1 MNKYIPEILKDKFQ
15 LFTKYF
21 YVCFYGLVAI
31 CLSLS
36 LLSFNIND
44 NSFLTSSSEP
54 THNILGP
61 IGAYVSSFLFYTFG
75 LMSYGIIIFFLT
87 FTLKIFFNQRLNL
100 LFLRLLF
107 FFISLILLPLSL
119 LEVAIELKFYE
130 GIYSWGFFTHKIF
143 NLHQVTYLNYSLSFA
158 GAILFLYTQNILYFK
173 MPRVKLSKVF
183 QYEEVNL
190 KKQTQKKE
198 PVMLNRSMSTT
209 NAREDNDEVN
219 YSSNAPSNLKQNKI
233 NKFSTPSLDILDSN
247 EPIRNNKKKLENI
260 EQSSGLLEKVFAD
273 FNIEIKVINVKL
285 GPVVTLF
292 EILPSAG
299 TKINTIINLAGDIS
313 RSMGVGAV
321 RIAQIYG
328 TQYLGVEVPN
338 SQRETVTIKELLSDI
353 NFKDTTHKIPI
364 CIGKDISGN
373 IEVID
378 LSKTPHLLVAG
389 TTGSGK
395 SVFINTLLTSI
406 LYKFSPKD
414 LRLILIDP
422 KMLELSV
429 YNDIAHLLTPV
440 VTEPKKAI
448 IALKW
453 VCKEMERRYSLMN
466 EENTRSLEGYNQKS
480 LEKLPF
486 IVVFIDE
493 MADLMMTAGKEVEH
507 YVQRLAQMARACGIH
522 LVMATQRPSVDI
534 ITGSIKANFPSRIS
548 FQVASKYDSRTVLGE
563 IGAEQLLGN
572 GDMLMSKNGAS
583 LIRYQS
589 AFISDNEVNKL
600 IKEIKSSQEVNYL
613 KELDEIIKNNDES
626 FDTLSDEDEELI
638 TKSIDLIKSTNKAST
653 SFLQRNF
660 QIGYNKAARVMEALE
675 QRGVVSSPNHT
686 GKRDILINAE
696 IN

>member
-1 MNKYIPEILKDKFQ
+1 MENQYIPQIIKEKTLIMSRFLLATILCCFSI
-15 LFTKYF
+15 FTF
-21 YVCFYGLVAI
+21 
-31 CLSLS
+31 LSLAT
-36 LLSFNIND
+36 FNLND
-44 NSFLTSSSEP
+44 NSFLTSTNALSK
-54 THNILGP
+54 NFFGF
-61 IGAYVSSFLFYTFG
+61 IGSYFASFIYYTFG
-75 LMSYGIIIFFLT
+75 ILAYTVGIYFLIYALLVFF
-87 FTLKIFFNQRLNL
+87 KKRPNFF
-100 LFLRLLF
+100 FIRLLF
-107 FFISLILLPLSL
+107 FFISLILIPQI
-119 LEVAIELKFYE
+119 AIYYGIEFNFYE
-130 GIYSWGFFTHKIF
+130 GLPLWGVFSYKVF
-143 NLHQVTYLNYSLSFA
+143 NLFHQDYVSYILTFA
-158 GAILFLYTQNILYFK
+158 GLMVYVFSQGLLRFLKPPRFK
-173 MPRVKLSKVF
+173 SITLPKFNNKR
-183 QYEEVNL
+183 
-190 KKQTQKKE
+190 KKIDQKIIKKE
-198 PVMLNRSMSTT
+198 PIINNVKNNPAVLTKASATENEPFEK
-209 NAREDNDEVN
+209 NNYKKN
-219 YSSNAPSNLKQNKI
+219 YS
-233 NKFSTPSLDILDSN
+233 PSLEILDSEN
-247 EPIRNNKKKLENI
+247 STSKTVDSSKIQNNSK
-260 EQSSGLLEKVFAD
+260 LLEQVFAD
-273 FNIEIKVINVKL
+273 FNIDIKVVNVKL
-285 GPVVTLF
+285 GPVITLY
-292 EILPSAG
+292 EILPAAG
-299 TKINTIINLAGDIS
+299 IKISTIINLADDIS

-328 TQYLGVEVPN
+328 TQYLGVEIPN
-338 SQRETVTIKELLSDI
+338 DQRESVTIKELLSHE
-353 NFKDTTHKIPI
+353 NFKKTIHKIPI

-406 LYKFSPKD
+406 LYKFSPEE

-448 IALKW
+448 LALKW

-466 EENTRSLEGYNQKS
+466 EEGTRSLEGYNQKAI
-480 LEKLPF
+480 EKLPF

-563 IGAEQLLGN
+563 VGAEQLLGN
-572 GDMLMSKNGAS
+572 GDMLMSKNGGHI
-583 LIRYQS
+583 IRYQS

-600 IKEIKSSQEVNYL
+600 IKEIKRSQKVEYL
-613 KELDEIIKNNDES
+613 EELDEIIKNNIDS
-626 FDTLSDEDEELI
+626 FDSLSEEDEELI

-660 QIGYNKAARVMEALE
+660 QIGYNKAARIMEALE
-675 QRGVVSSPNHT
+675 QRGVVSPPNHT
-686 GKRDILINAE
+686 GKRDILIN
-696 IN
+696 

>member
-1 MNKYIPEILKDKFQ
+1 MKNSYIPEVFKDKIAKSIKI
-15 LFTKYF
+15 L
-21 YVCFYGLVAI
+21 YGLLL
-31 CLSLS
+31 LSLGIFFGIA
-36 LLSFNIND
+36 LITFNIND
-44 NSFLTSSSEP
+44 NSFITSASGSPLNFFGTLGSYSSSF
-54 THNILGP
+54 I
-61 IGAYVSSFLFYTFG
+61 FYTFG
-75 LMSYGIIIFFLT
+75 VMGYGLVLFFFIISILNFTHRETNYFF
-87 FTLKIFFNQRLNL
+87 I
-100 LFLRLLF
+100 RLLGY
-107 FFISLILLPLSL
+107 FISLILIPQSLIYWNIILEFYGDLPVWGTLAISLYKIYPSDVLSYFL
-119 LEVAIELKFYE
+119 SSIGLFLFCLSINLFNLFKLPRINLNFLKIKQKKAIEKS
-130 GIYSWGFFTHKIF
+130 I
-143 NLHQVTYLNYSLSFA
+143 
-158 GAILFLYTQNILYFK
+158 
-173 MPRVKLSKVF
+173 
-183 QYEEVNL
+183 
-190 KKQTQKKE
+190 KKE
-198 PVMLNRSMSTT
+198 PVINQTNVSTHQIKNT
-209 NAREDNDEVN
+209 ITENFSKNTKISN
-219 YSSNAPSNLKQNKI
+219 YLS
-233 NKFSTPSLDILDSN
+233 PSLDILEN
-247 EPIRNNKKKLENI
+247 ENTNRKSKNNLDGIKENS
-260 EQSSGLLEKVFAD
+260 ELLERVFAD

-285 GPVVTLF
+285 GPVITLY
-292 EILPSAG
+292 EILPAAG
-299 TKINTIINLAGDIS
+299 IKISTIINLADDIS

-328 TQYLGVEVPN
+328 TQFLGVEVPN
-338 SQRETVTIKELLSDI
+338 DVRETVTIKELLSDS
-353 NFKDTTHKIPI
+353 NFKNTSHKIPI
-364 CIGKDISGN
+364 CIGKDISGK

-395 SVFINTLLTSI
+395 SVFINTLLTSL
-406 LYKFSPKD
+406 LYKFSPD
-414 LRLILIDP
+414 ELRLILIDP

-466 EENTRSLEGYNQKS
+466 EENTRSLEGFNQKS
-480 LEKLPF
+480 EEKLPY

-572 GDMLMSKNGAS
+572 GDMLMSKNGGN

-600 IKEIKSSQEVNYL
+600 IKEIKRSQTVKYL
-613 KELDEIIKNNDES
+613 DELEEIIKNDNENYDS
-626 FDTLSDEDEELI
+626 LSDEDEELI
-638 TKSIDLIKSTNKAST
+638 SKSIDLIKSTNKAST

-660 QIGYNKAARVMEALE
+660 QIGYNKAARIMEALE
-675 QRGVVSSPNHT
+675 QRGVVSAPNHT
-686 GKRDILINAE
+686 GKREILINQ
-696 IN
+696 I

>member
-1 MNKYIPEILKDKFQ
+1 MKNSYIPDIFKEKITQSFRYLYAIF
-15 LFTKYF
+15 F
-21 YVCFYGLVAI
+21 LVIAI
-31 CLSLS
+31 FSSLA
-36 LLSFNIND
+36 LLTFDIND
-44 NSFLTSSSEP
+44 NSFLTNTSNV
-54 THNILGP
+54 TQNLLGNF
-61 IGAYVSSFLFYTFG
+61 GSYFASFIFYTFG
-75 LMSYGIIIFFLT
+75 VLGYLVIIFFLT
-87 FTLKIFFNQRLNL
+87 SSVLIIFKKTPKYIFI
-100 LFLRLLF
+100 RLLL
-107 FFISLILLPLSL
+107 FFISLIIIPQTFIYYEIDFKFIESIKVWGVFAEDLYFMHKLNYMSYILSVL
-119 LEVAIELKFYE
+119 GIVIFLFSQNIFSLFAISKLNV
-130 GIYSWGFFTHKIF
+130 SKIF
-143 NLHQVTYLNYSLSFA
+143 RYDANKSNTFN
-158 GAILFLYTQNILYFK
+158 
-173 MPRVKLSKVF
+173 KV
-183 QYEEVNL
+183 
-190 KKQTQKKE
+190 KKE
-198 PVMLNRSMSTT
+198 PLINSISSSQIGIEVKGELKNEV
-209 NAREDNDEVN
+209 EDIDLQ
-219 YSSNAPSNLKQNKI
+219 SSYHS
-233 NKFSTPSLDILDSN
+233 PSLDILDANKSN
-247 EPIRNNKKKLENI
+247 DKNKTDELNI
-260 EQSSGLLEKVFAD
+260 KANSELLEKVFED
-273 FNIEIKVINVKL
+273 FNIDIQVVNVRL

-292 EILPSAG
+292 EILPAAG
-299 TKINTIINLAGDIS
+299 IKINTIINLADDIS

-321 RIAQIYG
+321 RISQIYG

-338 SQRETVTIKELLSDI
+338 DQRETVTIKELLSNE
-353 NFKDTTHKIPI
+353 NFKNTSLKIPI

-395 SVFINTLLTSI
+395 SVFINTLLASV
-406 LYKFSPKD
+406 LYKFSPKE

-480 LEKLPF
+480 LEKLPY
-486 IVVFIDE
+486 IIVFIDE

-572 GDMLMSKNGAS
+572 GDMLMTKNGGNI
-583 LIRYQS
+583 IRYQS

-600 IKEIKSSQEVNYL
+600 IKEIKRSQTVQYL
-613 KELDEIIKNNDES
+613 DELDEIIKNNDEN
-626 FDTLSDEDEELI
+626 FDNLSEEDEILI
-638 TKSIDLIKSTNKAST
+638 SKAIDLIKNSNKAST
-653 SFLQRNF
+653 SYLQRNF
-660 QIGYNKAARVMEALE
+660 QVGYNKAARIMEALE
-675 QRGVVSSPNHT
+675 QRGIVSAPNHA
-686 GKRDILINAE
+686 GKRDILINQ
-696 IN
+696 

>member
-1 MNKYIPEILKDKFQ
+1 MNNNYIPEVFKEKIYQ
-15 LFTKYF
+15 TIRYI
-21 YVCFYGLVAI
+21 Y
-31 CLSLS
+31 SLS
-36 LLSFNIND
+36 LFLISALSLLALLTFDIND
-44 NSFLTSSSEP
+44 NSFLTNTSYKSQ
-54 THNILGP
+54 NFLGDF
-61 IGAYVSSFLFYTFG
+61 GSYYASFIFYTFG
-75 LMSYGIIIFFLT
+75 VLGYLVI
-87 FTLKIFFNQRLNL
+87 
-100 LFLRLLF
+100 LF
-107 FFISLILLPLSL
+107 FFIYSLLVLLNKSPKYIFIRLLLFFISLVFIPQSLLIFNINFLFIDSVETWGAFAVQLYKLYDLEILAHSFSFIGFLIYLFSQNIMSLI
-119 LEVAIELKFYE
+119 KFP
-130 GIYSWGFFTHKIF
+130 KI
-143 NLHQVTYLNYSLSFA
+143 
-158 GAILFLYTQNILYFK
+158 
-173 MPRVKLSKVF
+173 KLSNTINKNK
-183 QYEEVNL
+183 EVYQTTRIKKDPIINDLNL
-190 KKQTQKKE
+190 
-198 PVMLNRSMSTT
+198 N
-209 NAREDNDEVN
+209 
-219 YSSNAPSNLKQNKI
+219 SSEKI
-233 NKFSTPSLDILDSN
+233 NEIHEEYQVNQPKEKSEYLSPSLEILESN
-247 EPIRNNKKKLENI
+247 NAVAKKKLDEDNI
-260 EQSSGLLEKVFAD
+260 KANSNLLEKVFQD
-273 FNIEIKVINVKL
+273 FNIEIQVINVKH

-292 EILPSAG
+292 EILPAAG
-299 TKINTIINLAGDIS
+299 IKINTIINLADDIS

-338 SQRETVTIKELLSDI
+338 EQREAVTIKELLSDE
-353 NFKDTTHKIPI
+353 NFKNTSSKIPI
-364 CIGKDISGN
+364 CIGKDISGK

-395 SVFINTLLTSI
+395 SVFINTLLASI

-448 IALKW
+448 LALKW

-466 EENTRSLEGYNQKS
+466 EENTRSLEGYNDKS
-480 LEKLPF
+480 VEKLPY

-522 LVMATQRPSVDI
+522 VVMATQRPSVDI

-572 GDMLMSKNGAS
+572 GDMLMSKNGGNV
-583 LIRYQS
+583 IRYQS

-600 IKEIKSSQEVNYL
+600 IKEIKRSQTVHYL
-613 KELDEIIKNNDES
+613 DELDEIIKNNDEN
-626 FDTLSDEDEELI
+626 FDNLSDEDEALI

-660 QIGYNKAARVMEALE
+660 QVGYNKAARIMEALE
-675 QRGVVSSPNHT
+675 QRGVVSPPNHA
-686 GKRDILINAE
+686 GKRDILINQ
-696 IN
+696 

>member
-1 MNKYIPEILKDKFQ
+1 MQNNYIPKIFKDK
-15 LFTKYF
+15 
-21 YVCFYGLVAI
+21 
-31 CLSLS
+31 LSLFFNYLRSFFFIIIAIFVFLS
-36 LLSFNIND
+36 LITFDIND
-44 NSFLTSSSEP
+44 NSFLTSSSEQ
-54 THNILGP
+54 TKNILGFF
-61 IGAYVSSFLFYTFG
+61 GAYLSSFILYTFG
-75 LMSYGIIIFFLT
+75 LLSYGLVILFFVISLQLFFKKSSKYFFIRLFVFCFSLVLIPQTIIY
-87 FTLKIFFNQRLNL
+87 LNIEL
-100 LFLRLLF
+100 DFIEPISEWGVIAEYLFLFHKNEYWSYILTISGIVIFLLSLDIIHKLSLPKF
-107 FFISLILLPLSL
+107 NFNRKDFISKH
-119 LEVAIELKFYE
+119 ETNNNF
-130 GIYSWGFFTHKIF
+130 
-143 NLHQVTYLNYSLSFA
+143 
-158 GAILFLYTQNILYFK
+158 
-173 MPRVKLSKVF
+173 
-183 QYEEVNL
+183 
-190 KKQTQKKE
+190 QKKE
-198 PVMLNRSMSTT
+198 PIIKNVLSKSDLDMELDKTS
-209 NAREDNDEVN
+209 DNNMQLSNN
-219 YSSNAPSNLKQNKI
+219 YLS
-233 NKFSTPSLDILDSN
+233 PSLDILENKNISQKKSSEKLIGENSN
-247 EPIRNNKKKLENI
+247 LLEN
-260 EQSSGLLEKVFAD
+260 VFAD
-273 FNIEIKVINVKL
+273 FNIEVKVINVKL
-285 GPVVTLF
+285 GPVITLY
-292 EILPSAG
+292 EILPAAG
-299 TKINTIINLAGDIS
+299 IKISTIINLAGDIS

-338 SQRETVTIKELLSDI
+338 VHREKVTIKELLSNS
-353 NFKDTTHKIPI
+353 NFTNTSHKIPI

-395 SVFINTLLTSI
+395 SVFINTLLASI
-406 LYKFSPKD
+406 LYKFPPED

-480 LEKLPF
+480 LEKLPY
-486 IVVFIDE
+486 ILVFIDE

-572 GDMLMSKNGAS
+572 GDMLMSKNGAN

-589 AFISDNEVNKL
+589 AFISDSEVNKL
-600 IKEIKSSQEVNYL
+600 INEIKKSQKVQYL
-613 KELDEIIKNNDES
+613 EELDEIIKNNDET

-638 TKSIDLIKSTNKAST
+638 MKSINLIKSTNKAST

-675 QRGVVSSPNHT
+675 QRGVVSTPNHT
-686 GKRDILINAE
+686 GKREILINSDV
-696 IN
+696 N

>member
-1 MNKYIPEILKDKFQ
+1 MKNSYIPEVLKEKILKSINI
-15 LFTKYF
+15 
-21 YVCFYGLVAI
+21 FYGLA
-31 CLSLS
+31 LL
-36 LLSFNIND
+36 LLSVLSAIALLTFSIND
-44 NSFLTSSSEP
+44 NSFLTSTSNVSQ
-54 THNILGP
+54 NLLGNL
-61 IGAYVSSFLFYTFG
+61 GSYYASFLFYTFG
-75 LMSYGIIIFFLT
+75 ILAYLVILFFLIYSIYV
-87 FTLKIFFNQRLNL
+87 FVNKNPRY
-100 LFLRLLF
+100 LFIRLLL
-107 FFISLILLPLSL
+107 FFISLIFIPQ
-119 LEVAIELKFYE
+119 IFIDLKLDFTFIDSIKTW
-130 GIYSWGFFTHKIF
+130 GIFADQLF
-143 NLHQVTYLNYSLSFA
+143 NLYNYNYISYLLTFIGISIYMISQNFL
-158 GAILFLYTQNILYFK
+158 GLFKISKPKLNNIFK
-173 MPRVKLSKVF
+173 RDNRNSISGNKI
-183 QYEEVNL
+183 
-190 KKQTQKKE
+190 KKE
-198 PVMLNRSMSTT
+198 PIINNISSNNYTQDEI
-209 NAREDNDEVN
+209 NENIDEVPLN
-219 YSSNAPSNLKQNKI
+219 QKTKYFSPSLEILETDNASAKKRLDKENIKANSNL
-233 NKFSTPSLDILDSN
+233 
-247 EPIRNNKKKLENI
+247 LE
-260 EQSSGLLEKVFAD
+260 SVFQD
-273 FNIEIKVINVKL
+273 FNIDVRVVNVKL

-292 EILPSAG
+292 EILPAAG
-299 TKINTIINLAGDIS
+299 IKINTIINLADDIS

-321 RIAQIYG
+321 RISQIYG

-338 SQRETVTIKELLSDI
+338 EQRETVTIKELLSND
-353 NFKDTTHKIPI
+353 NFKNTSSKIPI

-395 SVFINTLLTSI
+395 SVFINTLLASL
-406 LYKFSPKD
+406 LYKFSPDD

-448 IALKW
+448 LALKW

-480 LEKLPF
+480 IEKLPY
-486 IVVFIDE
+486 IIVFIDE

-572 GDMLMSKNGAS
+572 GDMLMSKNGGN
-583 LIRYQS
+583 IVRYQS

-600 IKEIKSSQEVNYL
+600 IKEIKRSQAVEYL
-613 KELDEIIKNNDES
+613 DELDEIIKNNDEN
-626 FDTLSDEDEELI
+626 FDTLSDEDEALI
-638 TKSIDLIKSTNKAST
+638 SKSIDLIKSSNRAST

-660 QIGYNKAARVMEALE
+660 QVGYNKAARIMEALE
-675 QRGVVSSPNHT
+675 QRGVVSPPNHS
-686 GKRDILINAE
+686 GKRDILINQ
-696 IN
+696 

>member
-1 MNKYIPEILKDKFQ
+1 MKNSYIPEVFKDKISKSIRI
-15 LFTKYF
+15 L
-21 YVCFYGLVAI
+21 YGL
-31 CLSLS
+31 
-36 LLSFNIND
+36 LLLFLGIFVGFALITFNIND
-44 NSFLTSSSEP
+44 NSFITSTSASSLNFFGPLGSYSSSF
-54 THNILGP
+54 I
-61 IGAYVSSFLFYTFG
+61 FYTFG
-75 LMSYGIIIFFLT
+75 VMGYGMVLFFFILSILNFAHRNT
-87 FTLKIFFNQRLNL
+87 KYFFI
-100 LFLRLLF
+100 RLLGH
-107 FFISLILLPLSL
+107 FISLILIPQSLIYWNIVLEFYGNLPVWGTIAVSLNKTFSSDVLSYFL
-119 LEVAIELKFYE
+119 SAIGLFLFCLS
-130 GIYSWGFFTHKIF
+130 INLF
-143 NLHQVTYLNYSLSFA
+143 NLFKLPHINLN
-158 GAILFLYTQNILYFK
+158 FLRT
-173 MPRVKLSKVF
+173 
-183 QYEEVNL
+183 
-190 KKQTQKKE
+190 KQEKTIKTSVKKE
-198 PVMLNRSMSTT
+198 PIINQNNVSTNQT
-209 NAREDNDEVN
+209 
-219 YSSNAPSNLKQNKI
+219 KKI
-233 NKFSTPSLDILDSN
+233 NTENFSKDEKISNYLSPSLDILEN
-247 EPIRNNKKKLENI
+247 ENTNKKSKNNLEGVKENS
-260 EQSSGLLEKVFAD
+260 ELLERVFAD

-285 GPVVTLF
+285 GPVITLY
-292 EILPSAG
+292 EILPAAG
-299 TKINTIINLAGDIS
+299 IKISTIINLADDIS

-328 TQYLGVEVPN
+328 TQFLGVEVPN
-338 SQRETVTIKELLSDI
+338 DVRETVTIKELLSDN
-353 NFKDTTHKIPI
+353 NFKNTSHKIPI
-364 CIGKDISGN
+364 CIGKDISGK

-395 SVFINTLLTSI
+395 SVFINTLLTSL
-406 LYKFSPKD
+406 LYKFSPD
-414 LRLILIDP
+414 ELRLILIDP

-466 EENTRSLEGYNQKS
+466 EENTRSLEGFNQKS
-480 LEKLPF
+480 EEKLPY

-572 GDMLMSKNGAS
+572 GDMLMSKNGGN

-600 IKEIKSSQEVNYL
+600 IKEIKRSQTVEYL
-613 KELDEIIKNNDES
+613 DELEEIIKNDNENYES
-626 FDTLSDEDEELI
+626 LSDEDEELI
-638 TKSIDLIKSTNKAST
+638 SKSIDLIKSTNKAST

-660 QIGYNKAARVMEALE
+660 QIGYNKAARIMEALE
-675 QRGVVSSPNHT
+675 QRGVVSPPNHT
-686 GKRDILINAE
+686 GKREILINQV
-696 IN
+696 

>member
-1 MNKYIPEILKDKFQ
+1 MKNNYIPEIFKEKIYLSLKYIYAFS
-15 LFTKYF
+15 L
-21 YVCFYGLVAI
+21 LL
-31 CLSLS
+31 LSILS
-36 LLSFNIND
+36 LLSLLTFDIND
-44 NSFLTSSSEP
+44 NSFLTSTSNEAQ
-54 THNILGP
+54 NFMGDLGSYY
-61 IGAYVSSFLFYTFG
+61 ASFIFYTFG
-75 LMSYGIIIFFLT
+75 VLGYLVTLFFLIYSI
-87 FTLKIFFNQRLNL
+87 LILLNKSPKYIFIRLSL
-100 LFLRLLF
+100 
-107 FFISLILLPLSL
+107 FFISLVLIPQSL
-119 LEVAIELKFYE
+119 IHFDFNFIFIESIE
-130 GIYSWGFFTHKIF
+130 TWGVFA
-143 NLHQVTYLNYSLSFA
+143 NYLYNFYSLEYISYALSFF
-158 GAILFLYTQNILYFK
+158 GLSIYLLSQNILTIFRLPKISFGKIFK
-173 MPRVKLSKVF
+173 MNISNDSLNTKVKKDPFINNINTDNSLEIVDLS
-183 QYEEVNL
+183 EENENIKSEYL
-190 KKQTQKKE
+190 
-198 PVMLNRSMSTT
+198 S
-209 NAREDNDEVN
+209 
-219 YSSNAPSNLKQNKI
+219 
-233 NKFSTPSLDILDSN
+233 PSLEILDSN
-247 EPIRNNKKKLENI
+247 NALAKKKLDKENI
-260 EQSSGLLEKVFAD
+260 KANSDLLERVFQD
-273 FNIEIKVINVKL
+273 FNIEIQVINVKH

-292 EILPSAG
+292 EILPAAG
-299 TKINTIINLAGDIS
+299 IKINTIINLADDIS

-338 SQRETVTIKELLSDI
+338 DQRETVTIKELLI
-353 NFKDTTHKIPI
+353 NENFKNTSSKIPI

-395 SVFINTLLTSI
+395 SVFINTLLASI

-440 VTEPKKAI
+440 VTEPKKSI

-466 EENTRSLEGYNQKS
+466 EENTRSLEGYNEKS
-480 LEKLPF
+480 IEKLPY

-572 GDMLMSKNGAS
+572 GDMLMTKNGGNI
-583 LIRYQS
+583 IRYQS

-600 IKEIKSSQEVNYL
+600 IGEIKRNQKVDYL
-613 KELDEIIKNNDES
+613 EELDEIINNNNEN
-626 FDTLSDEDEELI
+626 FDSLSEEDEALI

-675 QRGVVSSPNHT
+675 QRGIVSEPNHT
-686 GKRDILINAE
+686 GKREILIN
-696 IN
+696 N

>member
-1 MNKYIPEILKDKFQ
+1 MNNNYIPQILKEKI
-15 LFTKYF
+15 LSYLKYF
-21 YVCFYGLVAI
+21 VVFFYFSFGLLTI
-31 CLSLS
+31 LSLIT
-36 LLSFNIND
+36 FDIND
-44 NSFLTSSSEP
+44 NSFLTKTNIASSNFFGDYGSYYASF
-54 THNILGP
+54 IL
-61 IGAYVSSFLFYTFG
+61 YTFG
-75 LMSYGIIIFFLT
+75 ILSYLLAIFFFIFSILT
-87 FTLKIFFNQRLNL
+87 LFDKRPKYIFIRLI
-100 LFLRLLF
+100 F
-107 FFISLILLPLSL
+107 FFISLIIMPQILIYYLNDLNIIDGVSSWGIFAENIFKTYDSKIVSYGLSSVGLIIYLLSQNIFSLIKLPKLNFNSLLAKTKEIENNTNKKDPIINNTLSL
-119 LEVAIELKFYE
+119 DRDIGFEDESSSQDTISSR
-130 GIYSWGFFTHKIF
+130 IYS
-143 NLHQVTYLNYSLSFA
+143 S
-158 GAILFLYTQNILYFK
+158 
-173 MPRVKLSKVF
+173 
-183 QYEEVNL
+183 
-190 KKQTQKKE
+190 
-198 PVMLNRSMSTT
+198 
-209 NAREDNDEVN
+209 
-219 YSSNAPSNLKQNKI
+219 
-233 NKFSTPSLDILDSN
+233 PSLDILESDGKTKKNKLDDSD
-247 EPIRNNKKKLENI
+247 IKTSSTLLEN
-260 EQSSGLLEKVFAD
+260 VFLD

-292 EILPSAG
+292 EILPAAG
-299 TKINTIINLAGDIS
+299 IKINTIINLADDIS

-321 RIAQIYG
+321 RISQIYG
-328 TQYLGVEVPN
+328 TQFLGVEVPN
-338 SQRETVTIKELLSDI
+338 TQRETVTIKELLSND
-353 NFKDTTHKIPI
+353 NFKNNSFKIPI

-395 SVFINTLLTSI
+395 SVFINTLLASI
-406 LYKFSPKD
+406 LYKFPPED

-453 VCKEMERRYSLMN
+453 VCKEMERRYAMMN
-466 EENTRSLEGYNQKS
+466 EENSRSLEGYNLKAV
-480 LEKLPF
+480 EKLPY

-534 ITGSIKANFPSRIS
+534 ITGSIKANFPSRVS

-572 GDMLMSKNGAS
+572 GDMLMSKNGGN

-589 AFISDNEVNKL
+589 AFISDSEVNKL
-600 IKEIKSSQEVNYL
+600 IKEIKKSQRVEYL
-613 KELDEIIKNNDES
+613 NELEEIIKNNDDN
-626 FDTLSDEDEELI
+626 FDSLSDEDEELI

-660 QIGYNKAARVMEALE
+660 QIGYNKAARIMEALE
-675 QRGVVSSPNHT
+675 QRGVVSSPNHA
-686 GKRDILINAE
+686 GKRDILIN
-696 IN
+696 

>member
-1 MNKYIPEILKDKFQ
+1 MKNNYIPEIFKEKIYLSLK
-15 LFTKYF
+15 YI
-21 YVCFYGLVAI
+21 YA
-31 CLSLS
+31 LSLLLLSILS
-36 LLSFNIND
+36 LLSLLTFDIND
-44 NSFLTSSSEP
+44 NSFLTSTSNEAQ
-54 THNILGP
+54 NFMGDLGSYY
-61 IGAYVSSFLFYTFG
+61 ASFIFYTFG
-75 LMSYGIIIFFLT
+75 VLGYLVTLFFLIYSI
-87 FTLKIFFNQRLNL
+87 LILLNRSPRYIFIRLSL
-100 LFLRLLF
+100 
-107 FFISLILLPLSL
+107 FFISLVLIPQTL
-119 LEVAIELKFYE
+119 I
-130 GIYSWGFFTHKIF
+130 
-143 NLHQVTYLNYSLSFA
+143 YLNFNFIFIESIEPWGVFANYLYNFYNIEYISYALSFF
-158 GAILFLYTQNILYFK
+158 GLSIYLLSQNILTIFRFPKISFK
-173 MPRVKLSKVF
+173 KIFERNVPNDSLNTKIKKDPFINNISTDSSLDINDLNEENESIKSEKKSEYLS
-183 QYEEVNL
+183 
-190 KKQTQKKE
+190 
-198 PVMLNRSMSTT
+198 
-209 NAREDNDEVN
+209 
-219 YSSNAPSNLKQNKI
+219 
-233 NKFSTPSLDILDSN
+233 PSLEILDSN
-247 EPIRNNKKKLENI
+247 NALAKKKLDKENI
-260 EQSSGLLEKVFAD
+260 KANSDLLERVFQD
-273 FNIEIKVINVKL
+273 FNIEIQVINVKH

-292 EILPSAG
+292 EILPAAG
-299 TKINTIINLAGDIS
+299 IKINTIINLADDIS

-338 SQRETVTIKELLSDI
+338 DQRETVTIKELLI
-353 NFKDTTHKIPI
+353 NENFKNTSSKIPI

-395 SVFINTLLTSI
+395 SVFINTLLASI

-466 EENTRSLEGYNQKS
+466 EENTRSLEGYNEKS
-480 LEKLPF
+480 IEKLPY

-572 GDMLMSKNGAS
+572 GDMLMSKNGGNI
-583 LIRYQS
+583 IRYQS

-600 IKEIKSSQEVNYL
+600 IKEIKRSQTVQYL
-613 KELDEIIKNNDES
+613 DELDEIIKNNDEN
-626 FDTLSDEDEELI
+626 FDNLSEEDEALI
-638 TKSIDLIKSTNKAST
+638 TKSIDLIRSTNKAST

-660 QIGYNKAARVMEALE
+660 QVGYNKAARIMEALE
-675 QRGVVSSPNHT
+675 QRGVVSPPNHA
-686 GKRDILINAE
+686 GKRDILINQ
-696 IN
+696 

>member
-1 MNKYIPEILKDKFQ
+1 M
-15 LFTKYF
+15 
-21 YVCFYGLVAI
+21 
-31 CLSLS
+31 
-36 LLSFNIND
+36 
-44 NSFLTSSSEP
+44 
-54 THNILGP
+54 
-61 IGAYVSSFLFYTFG
+61 
-75 LMSYGIIIFFLT
+75 
-87 FTLKIFFNQRLNL
+87 
-100 LFLRLLF
+100 
-107 FFISLILLPLSL
+107 
-119 LEVAIELKFYE
+119 
-130 GIYSWGFFTHKIF
+130 
-143 NLHQVTYLNYSLSFA
+143 
-158 GAILFLYTQNILYFK
+158 
-173 MPRVKLSKVF
+173 
-183 QYEEVNL
+183 
-190 KKQTQKKE
+190 
-198 PVMLNRSMSTT
+198 
-209 NAREDNDEVN
+209 
-219 YSSNAPSNLKQNKI
+219 YSS
-233 NKFSTPSLDILDSN
+233 PSLDILDSKTAKT
-247 EPIRNNKKKLENI
+247 NKEDYKNI
-260 EQSSGLLEKVFAD
+260 EENSRLLESVFAD
-273 FNIEIKVINVKL
+273 FNIIIKVVNVRL

-321 RIAQIYG
+321 RVAQIYG

-338 SQRETVTIKELLSDI
+338 SNREKVTIKELLSDH
-353 NFKDTTHKIPI
+353 NFKNTVHKIPI

-395 SVFINTLLTSI
+395 SVFINTLLASL
-406 LYKFSPKD
+406 LYKFSPED

-480 LEKLPF
+480 SEKMPY

-563 IGAEQLLGN
+563 SGAEQLLGN
-572 GDMLMSKNGAS
+572 GDMLMSKNGAN

-600 IKEIKSSQEVNYL
+600 IKEIKNSQKVQYL
-613 KELDEIIKNNDES
+613 EELDEIIKNNNEG

-638 TKSIDLIKSTNKAST
+638 SKCINLIQSTNKAST

-675 QRGVVSSPNHT
+675 QRGVVSPPNHT
-686 GKRDILINAE
+686 GKREILINAD

>member
-1 MNKYIPEILKDKFQ
+1 MKNSYIPEVLKEKILK
-15 LFTKYF
+15 TINI
-21 YVCFYGLVAI
+21 FYGLA
-31 CLSLS
+31 LL
-36 LLSFNIND
+36 LLSVLSAIALLTFNIND
-44 NSFLTSSSEP
+44 NSFLTSTSNVSQ
-54 THNILGP
+54 NLLGNL
-61 IGAYVSSFLFYTFG
+61 GSYYASFLFYTFG
-75 LMSYGIIIFFLT
+75 ILAYLVILFFLIYSIYV
-87 FTLKIFFNQRLNL
+87 FVNKNPRY
-100 LFLRLLF
+100 LFIRLLL
-107 FFISLILLPLSL
+107 FFISLIFIPQ
-119 LEVAIELKFYE
+119 IFIDLKLDFTFIDSIKTW
-130 GIYSWGFFTHKIF
+130 GIFADQLF
-143 NLHQVTYLNYSLSFA
+143 NLYNYNYISYLLTFIGISIYMISQNFLD
-158 GAILFLYTQNILYFK
+158 LFKISKPKLNNIFK
-173 MPRVKLSKVF
+173 RDNRNSISGNKI
-183 QYEEVNL
+183 
-190 KKQTQKKE
+190 KKE
-198 PVMLNRSMSTT
+198 PIINNISSNNYTQDEI
-209 NAREDNDEVN
+209 NENIDEVPLN
-219 YSSNAPSNLKQNKI
+219 QKTKY
-233 NKFSTPSLDILDSN
+233 FSPSLEILETDNASA
-247 EPIRNNKKKLENI
+247 KKRLDKENI
-260 EQSSGLLEKVFAD
+260 KANSDLLESVFQD
-273 FNIEIKVINVKL
+273 FNIDVRVVNVKL

-292 EILPSAG
+292 EILPAAG
-299 TKINTIINLAGDIS
+299 IKINTIINLADDIS

-321 RIAQIYG
+321 RISQIYG

-338 SQRETVTIKELLSDI
+338 EQRETVTIKELLSND
-353 NFKDTTHKIPI
+353 NFKNTSSKIPI

-395 SVFINTLLTSI
+395 SVFINTLLASL
-406 LYKFSPKD
+406 LYKFSPED

-448 IALKW
+448 LALKW

-480 LEKLPF
+480 IEKLPY
-486 IVVFIDE
+486 IIVFIDE

-572 GDMLMSKNGAS
+572 GDMLMSKNGGN
-583 LIRYQS
+583 IVRYQS

-600 IKEIKSSQEVNYL
+600 IKEIKRSQAVEYL
-613 KELDEIIKNNDES
+613 DELDEIIKNNDEN
-626 FDTLSDEDEELI
+626 FDTLSDEDEALI
-638 TKSIDLIKSTNKAST
+638 SKSIDLIKSSNRAST

-660 QIGYNKAARVMEALE
+660 QVGYNKAARIMEALE
-675 QRGVVSSPNHT
+675 QRGVVSPPNHS
-686 GKRDILINAE
+686 GKRDILINQ
-696 IN
+696 

>member
-1 MNKYIPEILKDKFQ
+1 MNNKYIPEVFKDKISTISRYIYAA
-15 LFTKYF
+15 LLL
-21 YVCFYGLVAI
+21 LVSVLL
-31 CLSLS
+31 CLS
-36 LLSFNIND
+36 LLSFSFDD
-44 NSFLTSSSEP
+44 NSFLINTNNP
-54 THNILGP
+54 YKNLLGSL
-61 IGAYVSSFLFYTFG
+61 GSYLSSFLFYVFG
-75 LMSYGIIIFFLT
+75 IMTYSIILFFLIYSTIIF
-87 FTLKIFFNQRLNL
+87 LNGNIKYI
-100 LFLRLLF
+100 FLRLILF
-107 FFISLILLPLSL
+107 FLSLVLIPQSLIYWDVKIPFF
-119 LEVAIELKFYE
+119 EEIELWGVFAIDLYNLYE
-130 GIYSWGFFTHKIF
+130 TNYISYFLSIAGILLYFFSQNIHK
-143 NLHQVTYLNYSLSFA
+143 SLSFSS
-158 GAILFLYTQNILYFK
+158 I
-173 MPRVKLSKVF
+173 
-183 QYEEVNL
+183 NL
-190 KKQTQKKE
+190 KNIFKDSTKIDYKQVMKKD
-198 PVMLNRSMSTT
+198 PVIFN
-209 NAREDNDEVN
+209 
-219 YSSNAPSNLKQNKI
+219 KQENSITKDKSQNSGANKM
-233 NKFSTPSLDILDSN
+233 KFDATEKYFSPSLDILDS
-247 EPIRNNKKKLENI
+247 ESASSNKKMNHKNI
-260 EQSSGLLEKVFAD
+260 SDISNMLEKVFAD

-285 GPVVTLF
+285 GPVITLF

-328 TQYLGVEVPN
+328 TQFLGVEVPN
-338 SQRETVTIKELLSDI
+338 DHREPVTIKELLSDE
-353 NFKDTTHKIPI
+353 NFKKNLHKIPI

-395 SVFINTLLTSI
+395 SVFINTLLASI
-406 LYKFSPKD
+406 LYRFSPKE

-480 LEKLPF
+480 VEKLPF

-572 GDMLMSKNGAS
+572 GDMLMSKNGSS
-583 LIRYQS
+583 LIRYQA

-600 IKEIKSSQEVNYL
+600 IKEIKRSQKVEYL
-613 KELDEIIKNNDES
+613 KELDEIIKNNDEN
-626 FDTLSDEDEELI
+626 FDSLSEEDEELI
-638 TKSIDLIKSTNKAST
+638 SKSIDLIKNTNKAST

-675 QRGVVSSPNHT
+675 QRGVVSQPNHS
-686 GKRDILINAE
+686 GKREILIN
-696 IN
+696 N

>member
-1 MNKYIPEILKDKFQ
+1 MNNSFIPSVFKEKITNIIIWFKSSF
-15 LFTKYF
+15 LF
-21 YVCFYGLVAI
+21 L
-31 CLSLS
+31 LSLAIF
-36 LLSFNIND
+36 LSVFTFNIND
-44 NSFLTSSSEP
+44 NSFLTKSSGDTS
-54 THNILGP
+54 NILGTV
-61 IGAYVSSFLFYTFG
+61 GSYLASFLVYSFG
-75 LMSYGIIIFFLT
+75 LMSYLIVIFFLIYAAATFRKRKFEYFFIRLLFLLISIVLIPQVFLLWGWNYNYIDQIKSWGEISNILYNLHQIEFVSYILTFTGIIIFFYIQNI
-87 FTLKIFFNQRLNL
+87 FVILKLPRFNFF
-100 LFLRLLF
+100 
-107 FFISLILLPLSL
+107 
-119 LEVAIELKFYE
+119 K
-130 GIYSWGFFTHKIF
+130 
-143 NLHQVTYLNYSLSFA
+143 SLSA
-158 GAILFLYTQNILYFK
+158 SE
-173 MPRVKLSKVF
+173 VKS
-183 QYEEVNL
+183 L
-190 KKQTQKKE
+190 KETRIKKE
-198 PVMLNRSMSTT
+198 PVIKNNINFNKEEFNTDLEFQENSEIKKNFINRYNS
-209 NAREDNDEVN
+209 
-219 YSSNAPSNLKQNKI
+219 
-233 NKFSTPSLDILDSN
+233 PSLDILDNDKNSN
-247 EPIRNNKKKLENI
+247 QKKMNQSNI
-260 EQSSGLLEKVFAD
+260 EERSELLEKVFAD
-273 FNIEIKVINVKL
+273 FNIQITVVNVKL
-285 GPVVTLF
+285 GPVVTLY
-292 EILPSAG
+292 EILPAAG
-299 TKINTIINLAGDIS
+299 IKINTIINLADDIS

-338 SQRETVTIKELLSDI
+338 DQRESVTIKELLSDQ
-353 NFKDTTHKIPI
+353 NFKSTVHKIPI

-395 SVFINTLLTSI
+395 SVFINTLLASI
-406 LYKFSPKD
+406 LYKFSPNQ

-466 EENTRSLEGYNQKS
+466 EEGTRNLEGYNQKAS
-480 LEKLPF
+480 EALPY

-534 ITGSIKANFPSRIS
+534 ITGSIKANFPSRVS

-572 GDMLMSKNGAS
+572 GDMLMTKNGAN

-600 IKEIKSSQEVNYL
+600 INEIKRSQKVQY
-613 KELDEIIKNNDES
+613 LDELEEVIKNNDENFES
-626 FDTLSDEDEELI
+626 LSEEDEILI
-638 TKSIDLIKSTNKAST
+638 SKSIEIIKSTNKAST

-660 QIGYNKAARVMEALE
+660 QIGYNKAARIMEALE
-675 QRGVVSSPNHT
+675 QRGVVSQPNHN
-686 GKRDILINAE
+686 GKRDILINT
-696 IN
+696 

>member
-1 MNKYIPEILKDKFQ
+1 MKSNYIPHVFKEKFS
-15 LFTKYF
+15 LFVNF
-21 YVCFYGLVAI
+21 FYGLLLLLVSI
-31 CLSLS
+31 LSGIALF
-36 LLSFNIND
+36 SFNIED
-44 NSFLTSSSEP
+44 NSFLTSTSEISE
-54 THNILGP
+54 NLLGDL
-61 IGAYVSSFLFYTFG
+61 GSYFASFIFYTFG
-75 LMSYGIIIFFLT
+75 VLGYLFISFFAILALLVFLNKKPKYIFIRLLIFFL
-87 FTLKIFFNQRLNL
+87 
-100 LFLRLLF
+100 
-107 FFISLILLPLSL
+107 SLILIPQTLLQLNFDISFIDSL
-119 LEVAIELKFYE
+119 ET
-130 GIYSWGFFTHKIF
+130 WGVFAKNINTFHNIS
-143 NLHQVTYLNYSLSFA
+143 YLNYILSIL
-158 GAILFLYTQNILYFK
+158 GLVLFLTSQNIVYLFK
-173 MPRVKLSKVF
+173 IPRLRF
-183 QYEEVNL
+183 FNL
-190 KKQTQKKE
+190 FKIS
-198 PVMLNRSMSTT
+198 NRNES
-209 NAREDNDEVN
+209 
-219 YSSNAPSNLKQNKI
+219 
-233 NKFSTPSLDILDSN
+233 FSTNIKKKDPIINNIENRVNDPGVDNLNFLEKENNAQRNNYLSPSLEILDEKN
-247 EPIRNNKKKLENI
+247 V
-260 EQSSGLLEKVFAD
+260 LLEKVKDKDEIKTNSELLERVFED
-273 FNIEIKVINVKL
+273 FNINVKVINVRL

-292 EILPSAG
+292 EILPAAG
-299 TKINTIINLAGDIS
+299 IKINTIINLADDIS

-321 RIAQIYG
+321 RISQIFG

-338 SQRETVTIKELLSDI
+338 EQRETVSIKELLSNN
-353 NFKDTTHKIPI
+353 NFKKTSYKIPL

-395 SVFINTLLTSI
+395 SVFINTLLASI
-406 LYKFSPKD
+406 LYKFSPKE

-466 EENTRSLEGYNQKS
+466 EENTRSLEGYNQVS
-480 LEKLPF
+480 VEKLPY

-572 GDMLMSKNGAS
+572 GDMLMSKNGGNI
-583 LIRYQS
+583 IRYQS

-600 IKEIKSSQEVNYL
+600 IKEIKKSQDVKYL
-613 KELDEIIKNNDES
+613 EELDEIIKNNDEN
-626 FDTLSDEDEELI
+626 FDALSEEDEQLI
-638 TKSIDLIKSTNKAST
+638 SKAIDLIRSTNKAST

-660 QIGYNKAARVMEALE
+660 QIGYNKAARIMEALE
-675 QRGVVSSPNHT
+675 QRGVVSQPNHT
-686 GKRDILINAE
+686 GKREILINT
-696 IN
+696 

>member
-1 MNKYIPEILKDKFQ
+1 M
-15 LFTKYF
+15 
-21 YVCFYGLVAI
+21 
-31 CLSLS
+31 CLGLS

-61 IGAYVSSFLFYTFG
+61 IGSYIASFLFYTFG
-75 LMSYGIIIFFLT
+75 LMAYGVMIFFFT
-87 FTLKIFFNQRLNL
+87 FALKIFFNQRLNL

-107 FFISLILLPLSL
+107 FFISLILIPLSF
-119 LEVAIELKFYE
+119 LEVAIEFKLYE
-130 GIYSWGFFTHKIF
+130 GIYSWGFFTHEMFK
-143 NLHQVTYLNYSLSFA
+143 LHQIPYLNYCMSFA
-158 GAILFLYTQNILYFK
+158 GVILFLYTQNILYFK
-173 MPRVKLSKVF
+173 VPRVRLSKIF
-183 QYEEVNL
+183 QHKEVEL
-190 KKQTQKKE
+190 KKQIQKKE
-198 PVMLNRSMSTT
+198 PVILNRSINIT
-209 NAREDNDEVN
+209 NASEDNDEVE
-219 YSSNAPSNLKQNKI
+219 YSSSALNTKQKEVN
-233 NKFSTPSLDILDSN
+233 NFSTPSLDILDSN
-247 EPIRNNKKKLENI
+247 ETVKNNKKKLENI
-260 EQSSGLLEKVFAD
+260 EQSSELLEKVFAD
-273 FNIEIKVINVKL
+273 FNIEIKVMNVKL

-292 EILPSAG
+292 EILPAAG

-338 SQRETVTIKELLSDI
+338 SQRETVTIKELLSDR

-406 LYKFSPKD
+406 LYKFSPED

-486 IVVFIDE
+486 IIVFIDE

-613 KELDEIIKNNDES
+613 EELEEIIKNNDES

-638 TKSIDLIKSTNKAST
+638 SKSIDLIKSTNKAST

-660 QIGYNKAARVMEALE
+660 QIGYNKAARIMEALE

-686 GKRDILINAE
+686 GKRDILINK
-696 IN
+696 